1 VVIWELLDLAQH
13 MPYWEAED
21 DNILTLEIVEGT
33 RRLSKPPDGDEEM
46 WEVAERCLSR
56 SPDARPDFR
65 DLSLEMQQRWRH
77 HSASGQHA
85 PTHQRQAVMDLSDL
99 ARASAEPDSA
109 EGEQARG
116 AAAPVVLQLG
126 LELDLGL
133 EENPSEVFGTA
144 STLAG
149 RDPAQAAAEARVL
162 ATPAVSPARIAAIMR
177 DESLSASE
185 KQRRAQVWVR
195 LLLGAQQPRSG
206 QTLRVLSRGSGREGK
221 EREGGEGSCGQLVCL
236 CLCVCVCAR
245 ARGKLCLCICV
256 SVSASVS

>member
-1 VVIWELLDLAQH
+1 MVIWELLDLAQH

-33 RRLSKPPDGDEEM
+33 RRLSKPPDGDEEI

-77 HSASGQHA
+77 HSASGLHA

-109 EGEQARG
+109 EGEQPRG

-149 RDPAQAAAEARVL
+149 RDPAQARVL
-162 ATPAVSPARIAAIMR
+162 ATPAVSPARIAAVMR

-236 CLCVCVCAR
+236 CLCVCVCALEPE
-245 ARGKLCLCICV
+245 GNCICV
-256 SVSASVS
+256 SASASVS